1 MASQGRYQDA
11 LALIKKNKIHS
22 QLSVERFV
30 IEDVKDAC
38 TRGKVDEALSIDAI
52 KRFIAEQ
59 DLNAQ
64 TRHIPEVVIPASI
77 HMDHFDEKI
86 AINWSR
92 TCWFNSCFLI

>member
-11 LALIKKNKIHS
+11 LALIKKQNPFPAVCGAICNRRC
-22 QLSVERFV
+22 E
-30 IEDVKDAC
+30 DAC

-77 HMDHFDEKI
+77 HMDHLMKNCDY
-86 AINWSR
+86 WSR
-92 TCWFNSCFLI
+92 TCWFNSCFLFS